1 MSDPYGAETSDEEN
15 GLGPDSKPLT
25 AEEAALLRPKIVG
38 FSPWHV
44 IGVQALVGLLVVLAT
59 WLISGWG
66 TWGKSAGYGVLAVL
80 VPAMLFAR
88 GLTRQQRV
96 AAPGA
101 ALAGMFVWEFVKI
114 ILTLVMLFAAPR
126 VVADLNWLALL
137 AGFVV
142 TMKASWLAMFWQH
155 RRKTSL
161 TVS

>member
-1 MSDPYGAETSDEEN
+1 MLDRYGARASDEE
-15 GLGPDSKPLT
+15 GEAEPEPTPLT
-25 AEEAALLRPKIVG
+25 AEEAALLRTKIAG

-44 IGVQALVGLLVVLAT
+44 VGVQAVAGLLVALAI
-59 WLISGWG
+59 WLVSDQAA
-66 TWGKSAGYGVLAVL
+66 WGKSSGYGALAVL

-88 GLTRQQRV
+88 GLIRQQQ
-96 AAPGA
+96 ALAPGA

-114 ILTLVMLFAAPR
+114 ILTLAMLFAAPR
-126 VVADLNWLALL
+126 VIADLNWLALL

-161 TVS
+161 AVF